1 MTFGFMA
8 IMRPLSVQGSV
19 IPFIGSIIGMGT
31 GLVSVVLAGTISLVV
46 TDIAWIAVR
55 PALGIALL
63 LLVVGEFFLM
73 RKMAAAK
80 PAQA

>member
-1 MTFGFMA
+1 
-8 IMRPLSVQGSV
+8 
-19 IPFIGSIIGMGT
+19 
-31 GLVSVVLAGTISLVV
+31 
-46 TDIAWIAVR
+46 VR